1 MNLED
6 LGIDW
11 LTDKSTEGDHL
22 NYLGTQKVSKFL
34 GDYLVSTNLL
44 EPHRED
50 AIGESWS
57 AAAQAQAEKNE
68 QKLEEAT

>member
-22 NYLGTQKVSKFL
+22 NYLGTRKVSQFL
-34 GDYLVSTNLL
+34 GDYLASTGLL
-44 EPHRED
+44 GSHRED
-50 AIGESWS
+50 AIGQAWEK
-57 AAAQAQAEKNE
+57 AAQTQAQKNLEKM
-68 QKLEEAT
+68 EEAT